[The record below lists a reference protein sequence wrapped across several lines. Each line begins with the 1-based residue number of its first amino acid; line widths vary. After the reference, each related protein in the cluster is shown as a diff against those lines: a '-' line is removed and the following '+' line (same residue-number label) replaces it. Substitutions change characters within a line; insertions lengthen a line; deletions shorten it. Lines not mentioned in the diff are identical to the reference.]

1 MTWFEIWQA
10 DQLEQIRNMRAKL
23 KTRPDLSRI
32 ASLNEQYY
40 KFDLHKFQQMPH
52 ADVERQCHD
61 LMNLRWQ
68 LLRIAFKPE
77 LAKAARLTAHA
88 TTFIL

>member
-10 DQLEQIRNMRAKL
+10 DQLEQIAKL
-23 KTRPDLSRI
+23 KKRPDLSRI

-40 KFDLHKFQQMPH
+40 KFDLHKFQQMQQ

-77 LAKAARLTAHA
+77 LAKLSA
-88 TTFIL
+88 